1 MASTRCLG
9 PRNTFR
15 RKVFRG
21 EEMRK
26 LQQNGTN
33 IEHSLQGI
41 LLSEGLP
48 RCAARD
54 GLTGIKSQLHV
65 PDCTKIVAHHDYQEE
80 TVKTSCSC
88 FYLTNKNL
96 ILYLKDP

>member
-26 LQQNGTN
+26 VLQNGTN

-48 RCAARD
+48 RCATRD
-54 GLTGIKSQLHV
+54 GLTGIKSHN
-65 PDCTKIVAHHDYQEE
+65 CT
-80 TVKTSCSC
+80 
-88 FYLTNKNL
+88 YLTVQRLSLTTIIKR
-96 ILYLKDP
+96 KR